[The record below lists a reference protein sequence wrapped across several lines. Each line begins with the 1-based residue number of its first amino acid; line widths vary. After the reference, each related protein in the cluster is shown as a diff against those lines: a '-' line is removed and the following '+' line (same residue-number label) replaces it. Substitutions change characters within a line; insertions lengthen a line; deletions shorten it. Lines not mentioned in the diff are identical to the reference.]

1 MVAQKGGIMK
11 YIIVRDREEK
21 ESAIVFPNRITHRE
35 VARIHSASGTR
46 VVSAGF
52 CQIGDQV
59 HAWGESE
66 STGLKSRP
74 EDTAIIGADFSS

>member
-1 MVAQKGGIMK
+1 MK
-11 YIIVRDREEK
+11 YIIVRDHEEK

-35 VARIHSASGTR
+35 VARIHRASGTR

-52 CQIGDQV
+52 CTIGDQV

-74 EDTAIIGADFSS
+74 EDIAVLGADFSS

>member
-1 MVAQKGGIMK
+1 MK

-21 ESAIVFPNRITHRE
+21 ESAIVFPDRIIHRE

-52 CQIGDQV
+52 CQIGDHV
-59 HAWGESE
+59 AAWGESE
-66 STGLKSRP
+66 SLRIKSRP
-74 EDTAIIGADFSS
+74 EDSVILAADFSS

>member
-1 MVAQKGGIMK
+1 MK

-21 ESAIVFPNRITHRE
+21 ESGIVFPDRLIHRE

-52 CQIGDQV
+52 CTIGDQV
-59 HAWGESE
+59 RAWGESE
-66 STGLKSRP
+66 SMKMKSRP
-74 EDTAIIGADFSS
+74 EDAAILGADFSS

>member
-1 MVAQKGGIMK
+1 LKQLGKIMK
-11 YIIVRDREEK
+11 YIVVRDREEQ
-21 ESAIVFPNRITHRE
+21 EAAIVFPDRITHRE

-52 CQIGDQV
+52 CAIGDQV
-59 HAWGESE
+59 LAWGESE

-74 EDTAIIGADFSS
+74 EDTAILGADFSS